1 MKDEP
6 ECEPD
11 DLDEGDDAHAE
22 DQTQKS
28 PNVGKEVDP
37 SHADLESSLALSGYS
52 YSPRRYG
59 VMDKVADC
67 VTGDPGSILATP
79 IGFFSGI

>member
-28 PNVGKEVDP
+28 PNVGEEVDP
-37 SHADLESSLALSGYS
+37 SHADLESSLALLGYS
-52 YSPRRYG
+52 YSLEGMERGTRELREVRLRYSRP
-59 VMDKVADC
+59 D
-67 VTGDPGSILATP
+67 
-79 IGFFSGI
+79 